1 MPDNLDLGKTTT
13 AEFAATNAGPKT
25 RNPHDPRRT
34 PGGSSS
40 GSGAAVADFQAPIG
54 LATQTGGSTIRPA
67 SFNGIYALKPTWNS
81 VSREGVKIYS
91 LLFDTVGFYARNV
104 EDLELLADVFALADD
119 DPVQEPFN
127 VEGAT
132 FAILKTMVW
141 PQAGPGTVAA
151 MEAAE
156 VALRKHGA
164 VVEQIELPPAFDLLP
179 QWHRTWL
186 TCEGRV
192 SFLPEYA
199 AARNDLDSFLVGHV
213 ENSQKISRA
222 EQVRAFDGIAS
233 LRPKMD
239 ELAAKYA
246 AIVTPSALDE
256 APLGIERTGSSAFN
270 QIWTVRAWRNH
281 HGWATR
287 I

>member
-1 MPDNLDLGKTTT
+1 M
-13 AEFAATNAGPKT
+13 
-25 RNPHDPRRT
+25 
-34 PGGSSS
+34 
-40 GSGAAVADFQAPIG
+40 
-54 LATQTGGSTIRPA
+54 
-67 SFNGIYALKPTWNS
+67 
-81 VSREGVKIYS
+81 KIYS

-119 DPVQEPFN
+119 EPVPEPFGIR
-127 VEGAT
+127 GAK

-141 PQAGPGTVAA
+141 PQAGPGTLAA

-156 VALRKHGA
+156 AALRKHGA
-164 VVEQIELPPAFDLLP
+164 VVEHVELPPAFDLLP

-199 AARNDLDSFLVGHV
+199 AAKDKLGSFLVGNV
-213 ENSQKISRA
+213 ENRQKISRA
-222 EQVRAFDGIAS
+222 EQVEAFDGIAS

-239 ELAAKYA
+239 ELAGKYA
-246 AIVTPSALDE
+246 AIVTPSAVDE
-256 APLGIERTGSSAFN
+256 APLGIEQTGSSAFN
-270 QIWTVRAWRNH
+270 KIWTVRGEH
-281 HGWATR
+281 HGWTAR